1 MKAATETNPAYEAVA
16 KLLGER
22 TGLFF
27 SPGRLTD
34 AMAGIDRA
42 MSRAGIAD
50 VSQYLRR
57 LARDELPLDDLVGE
71 LTVGETYFFRD
82 PAHFELIRQE
92 VLPGIRA
99 RRGADHSLRA
109 WSAGC
114 ASGEEAYSLA
124 ILLEEEGMAG
134 RAHILAT
141 DISRPA
147 LGRARDGLYGPWSL
161 RNTEENRTERYFHRR
176 ADRFQLAERF
186 RQRVTFEYLNLALD
200 TYPSFATGTW
210 GMDLIFC
217 RNVFIYFDRETIR
230 KVARRL
236 LGCLVEGGWLIT
248 GPSDP
253 ALSDDAPYETVV
265 TPAGVFYRRSAR
277 PVHSA
282 VVEPT
287 PPAAQR
293 APLFAEPVSLE
304 PSLAPAPPPALED
317 AVSEPPEAPA
327 SDPLKEA
334 RTAFARGD
342 YGFAAELSGR
352 LRNDP
357 ATSALRVRSLAN
369 MGDASGAQ
377 RAVVEVLSTHPLS
390 PELRF
395 LQAVLLVGLGRDA
408 EAARELR
415 RVLYLD
421 RSLAAAHFTLGT
433 ILERLGDAGAARRAY
448 RSARDLCAACP
459 PHEIVPL
466 SDGEPAGRL
475 AEAAQMQLS
484 LLESAPEA
492 RP

>member
-1 MKAATETNPAYEAVA
+1 VKAATETDPAYEAVA

-27 SPGRLTD
+27 PPGRIAD
-34 AMAGIDRA
+34 AAAGIDRA

-50 VSQYLRR
+50 VAQYLRL
-57 LARDELPLDDLVGE
+57 LARDAMPLDDLVGE
-71 LTVGETYFFRD
+71 LTIGETYFFRD

-92 VLPGIRA
+92 VLPVIRA
-99 RRGADHSLRA
+99 RHAADHSLRA

-141 DISRPA
+141 DISRSA
-147 LGRARDGLYGPWSL
+147 LGRARDGRYGPWSL
-161 RNTEENRTERYFHRR
+161 RNTGENQIERYFQRR

-217 RNVFIYFDRETIR
+217 RNVFIYLDRETIR

-236 LGCLVEGGWLIT
+236 LGCLAEGGWLIT

-265 TPAGVFYRRSAR
+265 TDAGVFYRRSAR
-277 PVHSA
+277 PPHS
-282 VVEPT
+282 VVEPA
-287 PPAAQR
+287 PAQQPSLLAESLSFEPSR
-293 APLFAEPVSLE
+293 APV
-304 PSLAPAPPPALED
+304 PPPALED
-317 AVSEPPEAPA
+317 AASEVPGAA
-327 SDPLKEA
+327 ADDPVDEA
-334 RTAFARGD
+334 RAAFARGD
-342 YGFAAELSGR
+342 YGLAVELSER
-352 LRNDP
+352 FRNDP
-357 ATSALRVRSLAN
+357 AASALHVRSLAN
-369 MGDASGAQ
+369 LGDALGA
-377 RAVVEVLSTHPLS
+377 RRSVAEALATHPLS

-395 LQAVLLVGLGRDA
+395 LQAVLLVELGRDA

-421 RSLAAAHFTLGT
+421 RSLAAAHFALGT

-448 RSARDLCAACP
+448 RAARDLCAARP
-459 PHEIVPL
+459 PEEAVLL

-475 AEAAQMQLS
+475 ARAAEIQLS
-484 LLESAPEA
+484 LLESAPEGG
-492 RP
+492 P